1 MGGGGERQGG
11 PPVSVW
17 VWGGDPG
24 DGTALP
30 GGDPRVHPGAPVRWR
45 REAHVRCEGM
55 GGGGTPG
62 GSTGASVGAGSGS
75 ASQRGTS
82 GEGIPAY
89 IRAHHFR

>member
-1 MGGGGERQGG
+1 
-11 PPVSVW
+11 
-17 VWGGDPG
+17 
-24 DGTALP
+24 
-30 GGDPRVHPGAPVRWR
+30 
-45 REAHVRCEGM
+45 M